1 MPRFDLHVHSTFSD
15 GLFTPDQLA
24 SMAVQAGL
32 AGLAL
37 TDHDTVEGVEAM
49 QAAGG
54 RAGLRIIPGVE
65 ISADFEPGTLH
76 MVGLGV
82 DIHHPVLAERLAF
95 LQKARAD
102 RNPRIVRQ
110 LQAAGVGIDWPEVQ
124 AESRGGQVGRPH
136 FAAVLIR
143 TGYASGMDEA
153 FERWL
158 GKGQPGYVEKEKL
171 SPEESVAMIRQ
182 AGGLAALAHP
192 VQLGLAGP
200 ELEALVARLKG
211 AGLQA
216 IEAFHSDH
224 GPAEEAQYQALAAR
238 HGLGISGGSDFH
250 GFADKPVRLG
260 QPSLDEPGLEALL
273 RAR

>member
-15 GLFTPDQLA
+15 GLFTPAQLA
-24 SMAVQAGL
+24 VMARQAGL

-49 QAAGG
+49 QEAGA
-54 RAGLRIIPGVE
+54 REGLRIIPGVE

-82 DIHHPVLAERLAF
+82 DIHHPGLCERLAF
-95 LQKARAD
+95 LQRARAE
-102 RNPRIVRQ
+102 RNPRIASQ
-110 LQAAGVGIDWPEVQ
+110 LRAAGLDISWEEVR
-124 AESRGGQVGRPH
+124 AESQGGQVGRPH

-143 TGYASGMDEA
+143 KGHATGIDDA

-158 GKGQPGYVEKEKL
+158 GKGQPGYVEKDKL
-171 SPEESVAMIRQ
+171 SPEESVSMIRQ

-192 VQLGLAGP
+192 VQLGISGP
-200 ELEALVARLKG
+200 ELEALVARLKL

-238 HGLGISGGSDFH
+238 HGLLISGGSDFH

-260 QPSLDEPGLEALL
+260 QPSLDEAGLKALL
-273 RAR
+273 GAC